1 MQISACII
9 CKNEEQYIGKCIQA
23 LRALPVHIVAA
34 DTGSTDN
41 TLSILEKLLTS
52 NDTLCHFE
60 WCNDFSMARN
70 FCAIQAQTDW
80 IWMVDA
86 DEILTS
92 CDSVVLHDFLE
103 KKDNDYKI
111 ATRLRKDPYPLQGE
125 IAFATSRMG
134 RIYNRNYYHYEGI
147 IHEQLTPCNRF
158 TDSSDTALQEICYV
172 DLPLFFDHMGYETM
186 ETLRKKC
193 KRNISLLETAF
204 AAHEDPYLAY
214 QLGQAYAALGEHQ
227 TAIHYFESGLTF
239 DLDPRLEYVQTMV
252 QSYGYSLLALKQ
264 YQKALSFTGIYDA
277 FAINADFVFLM
288 GLIYMNNAMFS
299 EAIAEFE
306 KATKYKTSIVEGVN
320 SYKALYNK
328 GVILECLGNISEA
341 VKNYEACGNFL
352 YAKERLSALG
362 KGVL

>member
-103 KKDNDYKI
+103 KKENVDKI
-111 ATRLRKDPYPLQGE
+111 GTILRKDAYPLQGE

-172 DLPLFFDHMGYETM
+172 DLPLFLIIWVMKQWKHCE
-186 ETLRKKC
+186 K
-193 KRNISLLETAF
+193 NAS
-204 AAHEDPYLAY
+204 
-214 QLGQAYAALGEHQ
+214 
-227 TAIHYFESGLTF
+227 AI
-239 DLDPRLEYVQTMV
+239 
-252 QSYGYSLLALKQ
+252 
-264 YQKALSFTGIYDA
+264 
-277 FAINADFVFLM
+277 
-288 GLIYMNNAMFS
+288 
-299 EAIAEFE
+299 
-306 KATKYKTSIVEGVN
+306 
-320 SYKALYNK
+320 
-328 GVILECLGNISEA
+328 
-341 VKNYEACGNFL
+341 FL
-352 YAKERLSALG
+352 YWRLLLQLTKILIWLTSSDRLTQPSESI
-362 KGVL
+362 KLPFITLKVD

>member
-23 LRALPVHIVAA
+23 LRALPVHIVIA
-34 DTGSTDN
+34 DTGSTDD

-52 NDTLCHFE
+52 QDILCHFD

-70 FCAIQAQTDW
+70 FCAAQAQTDW

-92 CDSVVLHDFLE
+92 CDPAILLEFLKNQE
-103 KKDNDYKI
+103 NIDKI
-111 ATRLRKDPYPLQGE
+111 GTILRKDAYPLQGE
-125 IAFATSRMG
+125 LTFATSRMG
-134 RIYNRNYYHYEGI
+134 RIYNRNFYHYEGI
-147 IHEQLTPCNRF
+147 IHEQLAPCNR
-158 TDSSDTALQEICYV
+158 SSDDGNISFHEICYV
-172 DLPLFFDHMGYETM
+172 DLPLSFDHMGYETT
-186 ETLRKKC
+186 ETLQRKC
-193 KRNISLLETAF
+193 KRNIALLETAF

-214 QLGQAYAALGEHQ
+214 QLGQAYAALDEHQ
-227 TAIHYFESGLTF
+227 TAIHYFEIGLSY

-288 GLIYMNNAMFS
+288 GLIYMNNAMFP
-299 EAIAEFE
+299 EAISEFE
-306 KATKYKTSIVEGVN
+306 KATKFKTCIVEGVN
-320 SYKALYNK
+320 SYRAHYNK

-341 VKNYEACGNFL
+341 IKNYESCGAFAPARQRINIL
-352 YAKERLSALG
+352 TAK
-362 KGVL
+362 

>member
-23 LRALPVHIVAA
+23 LRALPVHIVVA

-103 KKDNDYKI
+103 KKENVDKI
-111 ATRLRKDPYPLQGE
+111 GTILRKDAYPLQGE

-134 RIYNRNYYHYEGI
+134 RIYNRNYYHYEGT
-147 IHEQLTPCNRF
+147 IHEQLTPCNCF

-172 DLPLFFDHMGYETM
+172 DLPLFFNHMGYETM

-204 AAHEDPYLAY
+204 AAHKDPYLAY

-227 TAIHYFESGLTF
+227 TAIHYFEIGLTF

-277 FAINADFVFLM
+277 FATNADFIFLM

-299 EAIAEFE
+299 EAIAEFD
-306 KATKYKTSIVEGVN
+306 KASLFKTCIVDGTN
-320 SYKALYNK
+320 SYRASYNK
-328 GVILECLGNISEA
+328 GVILECLGRLPAAIKS
-341 VKNYEACGNFL
+341 YQACGSFQPAL
-352 YAKERLSALG
+352 ARLE
-362 KGVL
+362 VLRS